1 MTCGAKVEIDEK
13 TFQKY
18 LDEREDF
25 DLYWG
30 EEFWFK
36 CNKVPAEHW
45 PIYWKRAFL
54 HSEATQP

>member
-45 PIYWKRAFL
+45 PIYWKRA
-54 HSEATQP
+54 EVAQR